1 MVEAEA
7 LKSLIPEVLEYFPE
21 TGGMRW
27 KIRDASLFED
37 KKSRSAQHSAANW
50 NAQHAGREAFTTVGS
65 HGYRSGRLQGRGL
78 LLHRV
83 AFVLMTGDWPKALVD
98 HVDGDR
104 LNNRWSNLREASSA
118 QSVRNR
124 GCFSAVSPYI
134 GVSWSKAQRGWVG
147 RVYCG
152 GTVHY
157 CGFSKDD
164 PEKLARRRDRK
175 ASELFGS
182 YARLNFP
189 KDSRS

>member
-7 LKSLIPEVLEYFPE
+7 LKHLIPQVLDYLPE
-21 TGGMRW
+21 TGEMRW
-27 KIRDASLFED
+27 KVRDVSLFED
-37 KKSRSAQHSAANW
+37 KESRSAQHSVANW
-50 NAQHAGREAFTTVGS
+50 NARHAGREAFTTIGS
-65 HGYRSGRLQGRGL
+65 HGYRSGRLQGHGL

-83 AFVLMTGDWPKALVD
+83 AFVLMTGDWPRSLVD

-104 LNNRWSNLREASSA
+104 LNNRWSNLREASCA

-124 GCFSAVSPYI
+124 RGFSTTSPYI
-134 GVSWSKAQRGWVG
+134 GVYWNKSLQGWIG

-157 CGFSKDD
+157 CGFSRND

-175 ASELFGS
+175 ASELFGD

-189 KDSRS
+189 KETLA